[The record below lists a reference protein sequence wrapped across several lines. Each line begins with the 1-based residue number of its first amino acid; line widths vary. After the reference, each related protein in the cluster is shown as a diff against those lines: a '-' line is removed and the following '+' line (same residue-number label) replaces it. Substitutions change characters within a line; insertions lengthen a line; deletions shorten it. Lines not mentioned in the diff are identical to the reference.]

1 MGSRPIGDRVAYMNV
16 PLFALVV
23 AAAWATTML
32 GIRRNYKRMPDVDHE
47 APLEGDHPSVL
58 AVVPARNE
66 ETNLALCLEAL
77 SASDYPRLRIHVVND
92 GSTDRTAEIARSAAA
107 RDPRMTT
114 TSIAELP
121 PGWLGKNYALWRGTA
136 GRMEDWFLFLD
147 ADVRVSASCISRAI
161 AAAER
166 TRADLFT
173 MVTRVETLGFWEI
186 AVQTVI
192 AHLLALL
199 FDPVKVNSPAYPRA
213 VGACGP
219 FMLFRRAAYE
229 SLGGHA
235 AVRAEI
241 VEDLRLAEAVKAA
254 GLRLVVARG
263 IGIAS
268 LRMYDSL
275 SAIVRGW
282 SKNAF
287 IKRTKSNEIA
297 TPPWG
302 VPLSAAGVLAFYW
315 LPWALL
321 LGSLVHGSVWSA
333 GASAGAL
340 AMVVVAQLDFARL
353 FRIDSRWPW
362 LAPLGAAVT
371 CWILMSAALRVARGK
386 PAEWKGRAV
395 A

>member
-1 MGSRPIGDRVAYMNV
+1 MNV
-16 PLFALVV
+16 PLLAMLEAL
-23 AAAWATTML
+23 AWAATIL
-32 GIRRNYKRMPDVDHE
+32 GIRRNYRRMPDVDHQ
-47 APLEGDHPSVL
+47 APLKGDLPSVL
-58 AVVPARNE
+58 AIVPARNE
-66 ETNLALCLEAL
+66 EGNLKECLAAL

-92 GSTDRTAEIARSAAA
+92 GSTDRTAEIARAAA
-107 RDPRMTT
+107 MLDARLTT
-114 TSIAELP
+114 TNIAELP
-121 PGWLGKNYALWRGTA
+121 PGWLGKNYALWSGTA
-136 GRMEDWFLFLD
+136 GATDDWFLFLD
-147 ADVRVSASCISRAI
+147 ADVRVSPPCISHAI

-166 TRADLFT
+166 SRADLFT

-199 FDPVKVNSPAYPRA
+199 FNPVKVNSPEYPRA
-213 VGACGP
+213 VAAVGP

-229 SLGGHA
+229 DLGGHA
-235 AVRAEI
+235 AVRAQV

-263 IGIAS
+263 IDLAS

-297 TPPWG
+297 TPPWA
-302 VPLSAAGVLAFYW
+302 VPLSAAGIIVFYGF
-315 LPWALL
+315 PWALFI
-321 LGSLVHGSVWSA
+321 GSLVHGNVFA
-333 GASAGAL
+333 IGTAAGAL
-340 AMVVVAQLDFARL
+340 GVVIGAQLDFARL
-353 FRIDSRWPW
+353 FRIDSRWAW
-362 LAPLGAAVT
+362 LAPLGAAVA

-386 PAEWKGRAV
+386 PAVWKGRAI